1 MSSNFLF
8 PPSPASRRLS
18 RLQASRGL
26 ACVLAV
32 LALAG
37 CDQSKMAGTPGQR
50 LDAALANG
58 ERKVDGLKAEARTAG
73 ERMSEGASA
82 LSSKVEAFA
91 GDAGTTARVK
101 TKLAE
106 DASINALKLDVDSR
120 GTHVTLT
127 GTVPTTT
134 ARDRAI
140 ALAKSVD
147 GVQTVDNKLTVAAA
161 PAAR

>member
-1 MSSNFLF
+1 MRAT
-8 PPSPASRRLS
+8 PAL
-18 RLQASRGL
+18 
-26 ACVLAV
+26 
-32 LALAG
+32 
-37 CDQSKMAGTPGQR
+37 
-50 LDAALANG
+50 
-58 ERKVDGLKAEARTAG
+58 
-73 ERMSEGASA
+73 
-82 LSSKVEAFA
+82 
-91 GDAGTTARVK
+91 TARVK